1 MVGVHALVMSTNVP
15 ARRRARAVRT
25 VTPST
30 VARLLEVKSDTVLRW
45 IHAGDL
51 PALNI
56 GTGPNAKRFVIFRKD
71 LIAFLAQRG
80 LTHERVKDLVNF

>member
-1 MVGVHALVMSTNVP
+1 MVGVHTLVMTANVP
-15 ARRRARAVRT
+15 ARRRSRAVRT

-45 IHAGDL
+45 IHTGDL

-71 LIAFLAQRG
+71 LVAFLATRG
-80 LTHERVKDLVNF
+80 LSPERVKDLVNF